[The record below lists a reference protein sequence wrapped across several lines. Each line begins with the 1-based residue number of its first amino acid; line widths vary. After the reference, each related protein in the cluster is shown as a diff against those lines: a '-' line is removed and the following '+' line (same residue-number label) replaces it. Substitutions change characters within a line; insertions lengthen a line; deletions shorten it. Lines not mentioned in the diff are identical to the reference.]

1 MDSPLEKKITSSLMC
16 MVGVSVL
23 LQLVLPMVLSMEP
36 VKDLVRSIPMVGESV
51 DTVVE
56 VHSKQQIGGSVV
68 IALITILAAY
78 LAPYICGAFGMK

>member
-1 MDSPLEKKITSSLMC
+1 MSGPFDKQLNNSLMC

-23 LQLVLPMVLSMEP
+23 LQLVLPMLLSWEP

-78 LAPYICGAFGMK
+78 VAPSLCGLAGLK